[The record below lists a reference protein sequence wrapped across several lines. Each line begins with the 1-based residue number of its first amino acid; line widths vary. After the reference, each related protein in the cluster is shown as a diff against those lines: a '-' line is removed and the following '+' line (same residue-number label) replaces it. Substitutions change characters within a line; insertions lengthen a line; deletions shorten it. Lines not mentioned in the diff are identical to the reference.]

1 MGGPES
7 SKSAFLD
14 GSVCVYSI
22 SCLRGRESRKSAIL
36 NGKQLFLLYEGFRSI
51 ELKIDSFRLKTAV
64 YMKSGVFRNFPV
76 VWAKSWFVPFAKN
89 PEWRLFEKDIF
100 IARKGLFWYQEYNQ
114 TSFQSI
120 FWGKMKRGIFQF
132 WDQNHGLTPLQETQ
146 NGDFFKSISL

>member
-22 SCLRGRESRKSAIL
+22 SCLRGGESLKSAIL
-36 NGKQLFLLYEGFRSI
+36 NGKQLFLLYEGSTRSI
-51 ELKIDSFRLKTAV
+51 ELKIDSFRFKTAV

-89 PEWRLFEKDIF
+89 PEWQLFEKDIF
-100 IARKGLFWYQEYNQ
+100 IARKGLFDIKNITKHHFKAFFEEKWTEKFS
-114 TSFQSI
+114 SFGTKI
-120 FWGKMKRGIFQF
+120 MG
-132 WDQNHGLTPLQETQ
+132 
-146 NGDFFKSISL
+146 